1 MCRETRYHKE
11 KRSSIEE
18 DNGRLGYHYDAL
30 NRLKCVVQ
38 GENIRREYEY
48 DAFGNRIKNRV
59 YRGTRK
65 QTAYTYNERNQL
77 LTEST
82 DGKVLRY
89 SYDRRGNL
97 TKIQSGDEVL
107 KQFTFDAANQMTNT
121 IETQGSVRKM
131 QYLNTMD

>member
-1 MCRETRYHKE
+1 M
-11 KRSSIEE
+11 S
-18 DNGRLGYHYDAL
+18 YHYDAL

-48 DAFGNRIKNRV
+48 DAFGNRIKKIE
-59 YRGTRK
+59 YIEGLEK

-107 KQFTFDAANQMTNT
+107 KQFTFDAANQ
-121 IETQGSVRKM
+121 ILKHREVCEKM